1 MKLQTLF
8 GVVALAL
15 TAQASSNSTNIPATL
30 QDRRGLA
37 FTHHPRSWL
46 NGTSRDIPSLNKRNG
61 TVTRSVNN
69 GTLHN

>member
-15 TAQASSNSTNIPATL
+15 TAQASSNSTNAPAT
-30 QDRRGLA
+30 DRGGLA
-37 FTHHPRSWL
+37 LTHHPRSWL
-46 NGTSRDIPSLNKRNG
+46 NETSKDIPTLNKRNG

-69 GTLHN
+69 ETLHN

>member
-8 GVVALAL
+8 AVVALAL
-15 TAQASSNSTNIPATL
+15 TAQASSNSTNAPAT
-30 QDRRGLA
+30 DRKGLA

-46 NGTSRDIPSLNKRNG
+46 NETSNEISTLNKRNG
-61 TVTRSVNN
+61 TVARSVNN